1 MAADGSTAVTS
12 RSSGSYDPAPA
23 PTLTTDRASPS
34 AAWTY
39 AAPRG
44 IPAAAGLVVE
54 VAGHPDGQPDSAVF
68 LIAASVAGI
77 PVRAFSIRSAI
88 WAGAS
93 APTYRG
99 TGRCRRA
106 GTPRTPSPSSRRPPG

>member
-93 APTYRG
+93 APYLSWNRSMPA
-99 TGRCRRA
+99 GRNSQDSV
-106 GTPRTPSPSSRRPPG
+106 TFVPPST